1 MNIEQTLEQFII
13 NELLMGQNVDID
25 PNQSL
30 TGSGIID
37 SLSLLRLIGFIEET
51 FSVQVE
57 DTELNPDNFETLNLM
72 VELIEGKL
80 THK

>member
-80 THK
+80 NHK